1 MKAID
6 FACRLL
12 YALERDE
19 LPAAAQRVLISIAA
33 GLETCRD
40 IARHC
45 GIDSPTCQCS
55 IRHLEKLELLKR
67 LNERTPLE
75 YGLSELGEARIRTIL
90 SFLPLEKREP

>member
-12 YALERDE
+12 FALERDE
-19 LPAAAQRVLISIAA
+19 LPAPAQRVLISIAA

-45 GIDSPTCQCS
+45 GIDSATCQAS
-55 IRHLEKLELLKR
+55 IRHLEKLSLVQR
-67 LNERTPLE
+67 IGERSPLE
-75 YGLSELGEARIRTIL
+75 YELSELGESRIRTIL
-90 SFLPLEKREP
+90 SFLPISRN